1 MKQKTRQIMG
11 FLIGVA
17 LAIGLDQWTK
27 YLVSASLKG
36 KSPLVL
42 WNNVFELQYLEN
54 RGAAFGM
61 LQGKQIFFFLV
72 AAVVLIAAVYL
83 LWRMPVGKRYL
94 PLLVCLCLIVSGA
107 VGNMIDRVRLG
118 YVVDFFYF
126 KLIDFPIFNVA
137 DCYVTVAT
145 ALVVILIMFRY
156 KEEELGVFA
165 FHRDQASQKTASKDK
180 EDVD

>member
-1 MKQKTRQIMG
+1 MKQKTRQIIG

-27 YLVSASLKG
+27 YLVSADLKG
-36 KSPLVL
+36 KNPLVL
-42 WNNVFELQYLEN
+42 WKGVFELQYLEN

-61 LQGKQIFFFLV
+61 LQGKQFFFFLV
-72 AAVVLIAAVYL
+72 AAVVLIMAVYL
-83 LWRMPVGKRYL
+83 LWRMPAQRRYL

-126 KLIDFPIFNVA
+126 KLINFPIFNVA

-145 ALVVILIMFRY
+145 ALVVILILFRY
-156 KEEELGVFA
+156 KEEELAVFN
-165 FHRDQASQKTASKDK
+165 FRRNQAAGNGESK
-180 EDVD
+180 EDVN